1 MSINDLLTFESLYL
15 LLAWLFGSGGSHG
28 VLEKKSRVANFRVN
42 PSFFLVLAS
51 YILEVFQ
58 PSLFLLFSLIN

>member
-1 MSINDLLTFESLYL
+1 MSINDLLTFGSLYL
-15 LLAWLFGSGGSHG
+15 LLAWLFGSGGSDG

-51 YILEVFQ
+51 YNSMLCICVRIRQRVWFV
-58 PSLFLLFSLIN
+58 